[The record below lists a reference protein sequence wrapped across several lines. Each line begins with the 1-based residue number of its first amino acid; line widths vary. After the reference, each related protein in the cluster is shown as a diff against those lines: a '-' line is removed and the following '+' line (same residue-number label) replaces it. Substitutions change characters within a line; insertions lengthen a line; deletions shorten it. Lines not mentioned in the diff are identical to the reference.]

1 MQSQRFQEQISQKLL
16 SNKNQSI
23 IASFRDN
30 FMKVATEERQFDDIN
45 FDMVAYSLFA
55 GLIYAIISG
64 NQEIIQIQKGIT
76 LIEKLSENQQLTET
90 TSTALQLSKQFI
102 TITPQMDD
110 CNEEL
115 LGVVQKKINDLN
127 SPMQA
132 FIVFRQLVNNWCE
145 TEENII
151 TFNYI
156 SDCSYDADTDWR
168 GWKWTEYSSPT
179 DYFVIQNDC
188 CGENRTDT
196 TQNYFTFYDTA
207 SSNKDFTF
215 TYVSETS
222 NGRAYLNLTFV
233 PEYPEVPY
241 NFVCEDMADGS
252 IINFQDREADSGVYV
267 VLNLYTKS
275 IYFNVNNGSEHV
287 RLRYGKTVPPF
298 TLING
303 NATVQIY
310 NQTVIDGCSFRYV
323 GYGTQADSLPS
334 TLGTYFEMKE
344 ICSLNG
350 YQRMMI
356 CDKGIE
362 DYEDCTCTYENFKYR
377 NSYLD
382 CYHLSEYRIIQFIP
396 NQIQLPSERYWYS
409 FSTTEESYVTV
420 GRNENL
426 TFTGEVVLP
435 DYPIHFS
442 GSVYFNNTLIIS
454 RSDVYY
460 DIGDF
465 YISSLQNN
473 VDYDDA
479 ILFRGK
485 PISQTTTDLNSMG
498 IQQIGCGASTRRF
511 VSSSSSIDCYDKL
524 DLILSTD
531 YDAGDDHR
539 LWSSIKS
546 QISLTSVTITGTSYI
561 RVENECNFSLI
572 EEVTI
577 SVDFTCKKLIISEL
591 THITLV
597 GDIYLS
603 VDSIEFSG
611 DITSKNLNTEAFI
624 KVNSA
629 TFDIS
634 SALVVDFDSVSSV
647 NCFEF
652 ASSTNYFSSDLSSIV
667 DSQLKVYC
675 ELQSETYGDFLYQYC
690 PCENDDCY
698 ITTTFTSIDFG
709 STKTLDYGYLLLDQ
723 STSLLNVVYLHGLKA
738 TNILTATINSNRE
751 VSIDNVLCNS
761 SYFTLE
767 TNCDAI
773 VKPSSA
779 ISYKPQSLLTFS
791 SESVNIYDIIET
803 DTGSF
808 VITSTVS
815 SISITQ
821 LTEESSSILSV
832 SSIPDNSNSI
842 YRVIGLRVLRDI
854 SSPDYYCDEQ
864 AIISLPSSSSSV
876 FNDICKELNLY
887 ERTCNKVDDG
897 YVNENGDYDYT
908 CPCHSTESDCKII
921 VGNNV
926 NSMTV
931 DSISDLTVSGSV
943 TLTAYNQYF
952 ILRAVGSASDVIEI
966 IGYDNV
972 IFIDGIEGQKFIF
985 SDVNMISIM
994 NGNGVS
1000 STKTN
1005 IAKTNTLK
1013 TATDLSIYLSS
1024 NSYCTEAYISTYFFS
1039 FITTYECVRCGGGEV
1054 NSDGTCDE
1062 KIDVEL
1068 CTEYATSG
1076 ICVSCEEGYY
1086 VQGYSIGYQTCSSC
1100 PSNCKKC
1107 TSDGLTVEC
1116 ILCDNGFEIS
1126 NGRCVKS
1133 STCSNGYI
1141 YGMCR
1146 TCDEYTYSTNGEC
1159 NSCIDGCS
1167 LCGDN
1172 LSCDVCDI
1180 GEQYLIQS
1188 DNQCLKQTTAS
1199 AVSSNEIIGC
1209 ISGYY
1214 LQNGNCESC
1223 SIYGESC
1230 TSCNIYGCLECSNN
1244 TINIDGNCLLIPNC
1258 GNVVNNYCTG
1268 CGEKS
1273 FFNGIECLSC
1283 PTGCSSCTSETSC
1296 SNCEDDYWLEEDNL
1310 CYSTSETT
1318 LNIDGC
1324 IEIRNGRCIRCSSNM
1339 FLNERSCELCDS
1351 NCLTCDS
1358 FADYCL
1364 SCHSNFTIQKDSTSS
1379 YCIENEVLN
1388 SKCSQMML
1396 SGTGCAICKDGY
1408 YRQETDCEE
1417 CVDNYTMPEWY
1428 YNIISSCWDH
1438 QPLNRPNITQIVELI
1453 KNDFDEKNFE

>member
-1 MQSQRFQEQISQKLL
+1 MS
-16 SNKNQSI
+16 
-23 IASFRDN
+23 
-30 FMKVATEERQFDDIN
+30 
-45 FDMVAYSLFA
+45 
-55 GLIYAIISG
+55 
-64 NQEIIQIQKGIT
+64 
-76 LIEKLSENQQLTET
+76 
-90 TSTALQLSKQFI
+90 
-102 TITPQMDD
+102 
-110 CNEEL
+110 L
-115 LGVVQKKINDLN
+115 LGWE
-127 SPMQA
+127 
-132 FIVFRQLVNNWCE
+132 NWCE
-145 TEENII
+145 TDVNVI
-151 TFNYI
+151 TFEYG
-156 SDCSYDADTDWR
+156 SSCDYDTATDWR
-168 GWKWTEYSSPT
+168 GWRWANYAGST
-179 DYFVIQNDC
+179 DYFEIQNDC

-287 RLRYGKTVPPF
+287 RLIYGKTVPPF

-435 DYPIHFS
+435 DYPIHFQD
-442 GSVYFNNTLIIS
+442 L
-454 RSDVYY
+454 
-460 DIGDF
+460 
-465 YISSLQNN
+465 
-473 VDYDDA
+473 
-479 ILFRGK
+479 GK

-511 VSSSSSIDCYDKL
+511 VSSSSSIDCYCIQNNSTSFKQFDCDDATKRGYDKL

-667 DSQLKVYC
+667 DSQFEFLTLGKLLRVCKIGSTNSEVYC

-821 LTEESSSILSV
+821 LTGLIQKDTPLFTLEESSSILSV

-876 FNDICKELNLY
+876 SNDICKELNLY

-908 CPCHSTESDCKII
+908 CPCHSTQSDCKII

-1024 NSYCTEAYISTYFFS
+1024 NSYCTEAYISTYFYFFS

-1054 NSDGTCDE
+1054 NSDGTCNE

-1146 TCDEYTYSTNGEC
+1146 TCDEYTYSTNEEC

-1180 GEQYLIQS
+1180 SEQYLIQS

-1244 TINIDGNCLLIPNC
+1244 TINIDGNCLSIPNC

-1296 SNCEDDYWLEEDNL
+1296 SNCEDDYWLEENNL

-1408 YRQETDCEE
+1408 YRQETDCEK
-1417 CVDNYTMPEWY
+1417 CVDNCIPVNAKLTDFGSSRNVNMMKSNMTFTQGIGTPMYMAPEVLDQSKYSEKADVFSFAICMYEVFNWGTPYPKEEFPFPWNIAEYISAGKRRPRPSTMPEWY
-1428 YNIISSCWDH
+1428 YNIISSCWDPK
-1438 QPLNRPNITQIVELI
+1438 PLRRPNITQIIESI
-1453 KNDFDEKNFE
+1453 KNDFNEKNFE